1 MYGPPPQPEVGR
13 IDPALFGLVTRGEVY
28 DLSSGWWPGMP
39 LAPGHPPMQVF
50 TFRTPA
56 GERAQGDLAFLDD
69 NSSNFGFISEV
80 VSFCTHSGT
89 HIDALAHITSGA
101 DDSWYGDHPAARY
114 LGDFGPM
121 THDASTLPP
130 YLCRGVLIDAP
141 GVSGRDALEPNEPI
155 DAELISAALERQLVQ
170 LRPGDAVLLRTG
182 TMRYWPDVAAME
194 QVVGAGLSYDGAE
207 FLAAHAP
214 TVVGSDNAIVEVA
227 PSGRPGEPQPVHR
240 LLIRDLG
247 VPLMEW
253 VNLEQLAAAG
263 RHEFLFTAAPLRITG
278 ATGSLIRPLALV

>member
-1 MYGPPPQPEVGR
+1 MYGPPLPPEVGR
-13 IDPALFGLVTRGEVY
+13 IDPSLFRLVARGEVY

-56 GERAQGDLAFLDD
+56 GERAQGDLAFLED

-89 HIDALAHITSGA
+89 HIDALAHITSGP
-101 DDSWYGDHPAARY
+101 DDSWYGGHPAARY

-121 THDASTLPP
+121 THDATTLPA

-141 GVSGRDALEPNEPI
+141 GVMGSEALEAHTPI
-155 DAELISAALERQLVQ
+155 DAELIRAALDRQNVELHS
-170 LRPGDAVLLRTG
+170 GDAVLLRTG
-182 TMRYWPDVAAME
+182 TMRYWPDVDAME
-194 QVVGAGLSYDGAE
+194 QVRGAGLSYDGAE
-207 FLAAHAP
+207 LLAHFSP
-214 TVVGSDNAIVEVA
+214 SVIGSDNAIVEVE

-240 LLIRDLG
+240 LMIRDLG

-253 VNLEQLAAAG
+253 VNLEQLAKAG
-263 RHEFLFTAAPLRITG
+263 VYEFLFIAAPLRIAG
-278 ATGSLIRPLALV
+278 ATGSLIRPLALT